1 MPKNINLKSSAG
13 DIVINPDSGS
23 AVLQESGVT
32 KLETTATGVSVT
44 GDIYFQNVFA
54 TLGDLPPASDQHGMF
69 AHVHATGKGYFAHAG
84 SWIALANEADVP
96 ATLTDLGITDGS
108 AGQQLTTDG
117 SGNFTFAAAGSGGG
131 GGSSLQSRTTK
142 AQTTTA
148 IADGLTTDID
158 IVGFKAYSLMAI
170 QTSAA
175 AWIRIYATNSAR
187 VADNSRIETSDPA
200 PDAGVIAEVI
210 TSGAETVLIS
220 PGALGYN
227 METTPT
233 TNIPVKVT
241 NKSGSAAAITVTLTV
256 LQLEA

>member
-1 MPKNINLKSSAG
+1 MSKNINLKSSAG
-13 DIVINPDSGS
+13 DIVINPEAGS
-23 AVLQESGVT
+23 AVLQEAGVT
-32 KLETTATGVSVT
+32 KLETTSTGIAIT
-44 GDIYFQNVFA
+44 GDVYFQNVFA
-54 TLGDLPPASDQHGMF
+54 TIGDLPSASEQHGMF

-84 SWIALANEADVP
+84 SWIALANETDIP
-96 ATLTDLGITDGS
+96 ASLTDLGITDGS

-117 SGNFTFAAAGSGGG
+117 SGNFTFAAAGSGGS

-142 AQTTTA
+142 AQTTTS
-148 IADGLTTDID
+148 IADGVTTDID
-158 IVGFKAYSLMAI
+158 ITGFKTYSLMAI

-175 AWIRIYATNSAR
+175 AWVRIYATNSAR
-187 VADNSRIETSDPA
+187 VADNSRIESSDPT

-210 TSGAETVLIS
+210 TAGAETVLIS

-227 METTPT
+227 MESTPT